1 MRGWDLGE
9 KKLLSQERNLIL
21 NDKMWDGHCYGNQVF
36 YTLQAPHECNPW
48 PLHSQALN
56 GHKQYIII
64 IKTVINMVS
73 INKLFLMENYKHT
86 PCVGDK
92 MTTTQQK
99 HQELSKT
106 VVSQEPH
113 VERGRKV

>member
-1 MRGWDLGE
+1 MIKCGMVIAMATKCFTPYRHHMNVILGHFIA
-9 KKLLSQERNLIL
+9 KHLMATNR
-21 NDKMWDGHCYGNQVF
+21 
-36 YTLQAPHECNPW
+36 
-48 PLHSQALN
+48 
-56 GHKQYIII
+56 YIII

-73 INKLFLMENYKHT
+73 INKLFLMGNYKHT
-86 PCVGDK
+86 PSVGDK